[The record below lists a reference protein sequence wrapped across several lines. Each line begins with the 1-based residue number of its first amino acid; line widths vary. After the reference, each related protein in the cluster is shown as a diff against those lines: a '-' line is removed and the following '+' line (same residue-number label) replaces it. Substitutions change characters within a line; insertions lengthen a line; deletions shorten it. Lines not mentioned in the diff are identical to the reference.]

1 MSSPNPEVIRQRI
14 QAIVSKREL
23 LVKLAERPDLTDLKL
38 DITQA
43 LQEMDDLIAEFQEIF
58 P

>member
-1 MSSPNPEVIRQRI
+1 VSNLNPDNIRSQI
-14 QAIVSKREL
+14 QTIVSKREL
-23 LVKLAERPDLTDLKL
+23 LVRLSQRDDLGDLKL

-43 LQEMDDLIAEFQEIF
+43 LQEIDDLIAEFQATF